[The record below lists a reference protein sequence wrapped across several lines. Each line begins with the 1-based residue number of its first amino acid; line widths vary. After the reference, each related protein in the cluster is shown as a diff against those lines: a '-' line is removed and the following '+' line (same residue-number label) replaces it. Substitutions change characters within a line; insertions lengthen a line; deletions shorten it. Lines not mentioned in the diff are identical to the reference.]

1 MQRQT
6 APSVDLEISFP
17 VGSQSE
23 PGPLNDFSVFWDLQV
38 AYSDMFYGWK
48 CSNLWRKKW
57 LKFLLV
63 WQWMTLPHHILF
75 RVAAAIPA
83 VLFLA
88 PSFPT
93 FPNFQPHTF
102 IPHCTC
108 CDNHIPHACI
118 LLNDRFSFTKWC
130 WKCVCSSLC
139 CFDLDLPAAGG
150 QGSDDFAEPLHDNR
164 VCKL

>member
-1 MQRQT
+1 MVHLLHRLYGVD
-6 APSVDLEISFP
+6 APGPNQSPGRLTISLYFEISRWLTLICFM
-17 VGSQSE
+17 VESVQIYGVK
-23 PGPLNDFSVFWDLQV
+23 NDWN
-38 AYSDMFYGWK
+38 FYWYGNGWH
-48 CSNLWRKKW
+48 CHTT
-57 LKFLLV
+57 FL
-63 WQWMTLPHHILF
+63 F
-75 RVAAAIPA
+75 GVAAAIPA

-88 PSFPT
+88 QSFPT

-118 LLNDRFSFTKWC
+118 LLNARFSFTKWC